1 MKSEENK
8 KVESTSEQKEKEEKK
23 EENSHQ
29 QQNKN
34 LDYYDEQGKPRYEDI
49 INYENEIRK
58 EIEETTPLVSDLKP
72 TSDLQ
77 KEFENS
83 EYSESIKTI
92 INKYENIRLIRRDGN
107 CFYRA
112 FLYRLFEEI
121 SLSKNENLYKNINKI
136 IETTKDLTGRN
147 GYDWIVI
154 EDFYNEFNHELQL
167 AFTIDINN
175 SREFIDKLFSDKEK
189 GNYLIVFV
197 RLFIAAYLLENR
209 ILYQSFI
216 FDEDF
221 ETWIH
226 REVEAIDNECD
237 QIQIM
242 GIVNAF
248 NVCVRI
254 ETLTPKSVD
263 TMKFPEDSNLDVLF
277 SVLFR
282 PGHYDILY
290 PKNK

>member
-1 MKSEENK
+1 MDSEENE
-8 KVESTSEQKEKEEKK
+8 KVKNTSEKKENEEKK

-58 EIEETTPLVSDLKP
+58 EIEQTTPLVSDLIP
-72 TSDLQ
+72 TSNLQ

-167 AFTIDINN
+167 AFTIDVNN

-209 ILYQSFI
+209 ILYVNFI

-277 SVLFR
+277 S
-282 PGHYDILY
+282 
-290 PKNK
+290 